1 MPIIAADPD
10 RHLARTLAA
19 LGRADPDLARARARA
34 GPLPDRSRPPGFES
48 LVRIMVQQQV
58 SIASANAIWRRLR
71 TAIEPFTAAG
81 LAATPDSA
89 LAAAGLSR
97 PKQAYCRSLAAA
109 VVEGGLDLDGLARLD
124 DRAAIEALVAIKG
137 IGRWTAEI
145 YLLFC
150 LGRPDM
156 WPAHDV
162 ALQVAVHDLK
172 HLDARP
178 TWREM
183 DRIAEPWRPWRG
195 TAARLLWCYYRV
207 LKDRADPSGGS

>member
-1 MPIIAADPD
+1 MAGDPD
-10 RHLARTLAA
+10 RQLARTLDA

-48 LVRIMVQQQV
+48 LVHIMVQQQL
-58 SIASANAIWRRLR
+58 SIASADAIWRRLR
-71 TAIEPFTAAG
+71 AAVEPFTAAR
-81 LAATPDSA
+81 LAATPDAA

-97 PKQAYCRSLAAA
+97 PKQTYCRNLARA
-109 VVEGGLDLDGLARLD
+109 VVGDSLDLAGLADLD
-124 DRAAIEALVAIKG
+124 DRAAFEALVAIKG

-172 HLDARP
+172 DLDGRP
-178 TWREM
+178 SWREM

-195 TAARLLWCYYRV
+195 TAARLLWRYYRV
-207 LKDRADPSGGS
+207 LKDRADPSAG

>member
-1 MPIIAADPD
+1 MATDPD
-10 RHLARTLAA
+10 RHLARTLDA
-19 LGRADPDLARARARA
+19 LGRADPDLARARLRA

-48 LVRIMVQQQV
+48 LVRIMVQQQI
-58 SIASANAIWRRLR
+58 SIAAADAIWRRLG
-71 TAIEPFTAAG
+71 AAVEPFTAAR
-81 LAATPDSA
+81 LAATQDAA
-89 LAAAGLSR
+89 LGAAGLSR
-97 PKQAYCRSLAAA
+97 PKQAYCRNLAAA
-109 VVEGGLDLDGLARLD
+109 VVDGSFDLDGLARLD
-124 DRAAIEALVAIKG
+124 DAAAFEALVAING

-172 HLDARP
+172 GLARRP

-195 TAARLLWCYYRV
+195 TAARLLWRYYRV
-207 LKDRADPSGGS
+207 LKDRADPSAG

>member
-1 MPIIAADPD
+1 MVADSEPE
-10 RHLARTLAA
+10 LALTLDA
-19 LGRADPDLARARARA
+19 LCRADPDLARARRRT
-34 GPLPDRSRPPGFES
+34 GPLPDRARPPGFES

-58 SIASANAIWRRLR
+58 SIASADAIWRRLR
-71 TAIEPFTAAG
+71 AAVEPFTAAR
-81 LAATPDSA
+81 LTATPDTV
-89 LAAAGLSR
+89 LVAAGLSR
-97 PKQAYCRSLAAA
+97 PKQAYCRGLAQA
-109 VVEGGLDLDGLARLD
+109 VVDDSLDLERLARLD
-124 DRAAIEALVAIKG
+124 DHAAFEALVAIKG

-172 HLDARP
+172 GLAGRP
-178 TWREM
+178 NWREM

-195 TAARLLWCYYRV
+195 TAARLLWHYYRV
-207 LKDRADPSGGS
+207 LKDRPDPSAG